1 MRGLRVLAGAACLL
15 LLPAVSQAGIGT
27 ELNGLGSFGV
37 SLGLMRWFA
46 DSGAAKYNG
55 QAAQPR
61 PIGKAVFRYRFNTDW
76 LLSIETGYGWNSYP
90 GSGDVVT
97 SVIPTTFGLE
107 KRVGELWG
115 ATTSAVAGAGFYV
128 WARRQGGTFL
138 KDPETAHD
146 LHAIDPGVYI
156 GGTGEFHMSSH
167 VTCAIQTSL
176 HYIVNL
182 GDKFP
187 TVLGGDD
194 VFMDVRAGFN
204 YYFSTSEGLIWKPKS
219 EGGEGAAGGANEP
232 RGAGEEE

>member
-1 MRGLRVLAGAACLL
+1 MRGLRVLAAAACLL
-15 LLPAVSQAGIGT
+15 LLPAMCQAGIGT

-37 SLGLMRWFA
+37 SLGVMRWFA
-46 DSGAAKYNG
+46 DSDAAKYNG
-55 QAAQPR
+55 QAAQVR
-61 PIGKAVFRYRFNTDW
+61 PIGKAIFRYRVNTDW
-76 LLSIETGYGWNSYP
+76 LVSIETGYGWNSYP

-97 SVIPTTFGLE
+97 SVIPTTFGIE
-107 KRVGELWG
+107 KRVGELGG
-115 ATTSAVAGAGFYV
+115 ATASVAAGAGFYV

-156 GGTGEFHMSSH
+156 GGTGEFHMSRH

-176 HYIVNL
+176 HYILNVN
-182 GDKFP
+182 GDNFP

-204 YYFSTSEGLIWKPKS
+204 YYFSPSEGLIWKPKS
-219 EGGEGAAGGANEP
+219 EGGAGETGGTQP
-232 RGAGEEE
+232 QGAGEEE